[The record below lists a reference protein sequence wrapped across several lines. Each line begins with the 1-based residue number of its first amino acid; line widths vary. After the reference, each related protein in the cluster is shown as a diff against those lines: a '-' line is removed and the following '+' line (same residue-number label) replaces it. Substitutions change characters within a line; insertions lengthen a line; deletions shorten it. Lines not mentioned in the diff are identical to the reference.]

1 MIVYMVSVDL
11 SGLLWLWVGYLIS
24 VFDHVLLKSTL
35 VIRPLAQLHQYVKVT
50 VFLRQRRN
58 PLMLTQLH
66 CHNHRQHNYIKHIVC
81 YDLQLIWPHG
91 QTIWLTHKSDQLQN
105 AHREVRAAPSVSAC
119 TRSPAWRSA
128 PVVWSGG
135 ETSAEPRNRST
146 ESPAASPA
154 ARSARRAAPRLR
166 EDTPRAGLARA
177 AAWWWSEL
185 HPLLLRLRGRNH
197 DA

>member
-66 CHNHRQHNYIKHIVC
+66 CHKSQTT
-81 YDLQLIWPHG
+81 QLY
-91 QTIWLTHKSDQLQN
+91 
-105 AHREVRAAPSVSAC
+105 
-119 TRSPAWRSA
+119 
-128 PVVWSGG
+128 
-135 ETSAEPRNRST
+135 
-146 ESPAASPA
+146 
-154 ARSARRAAPRLR
+154 
-166 EDTPRAGLARA
+166 
-177 AAWWWSEL
+177 
-185 HPLLLRLRGRNH
+185 
-197 DA
+197 

>member
-81 YDLQLIWPHG
+81 SDLQLIWPHG
-91 QTIWLTHKSDQLQN
+91 QDHIKGTNYKTLTERCEQL
-105 AHREVRAAPSVSAC
+105 RAF
-119 TRSPAWRSA
+119 
-128 PVVWSGG
+128 
-135 ETSAEPRNRST
+135 
-146 ESPAASPA
+146 
-154 ARSARRAAPRLR
+154 LR
-166 EDTPRAGLARA
+166 VLVLQRDVA
-177 AAWWWSEL
+177 
-185 HPLLLRLRGRNH
+185 LLLCGAVERRQLSHVTAQQRVQQRHQLLAQHGAQLHVCVRIH
-197 DA
+197 RAQD